1 MAGALPNF
9 GTYIPLQ
16 QMRKLTNARLVS
28 KRLVDEWKLLSSVF
42 IGILVAVTISVG
54 STVYLT
60 ALEQLA
66 FRVSLN
72 QISAPLLNLTVFA
85 KRISLTS
92 EAVDDLDE
100 LVTIIATEHI
110 EDLYAGHEMYLKG
123 TSSIVGTDELPLPA
137 IGDQESMAMVWD
149 GFFHTLTNFE
159 KHSVFLQGRA
169 PSASPLETGEGIT
182 VEASISEQVA
192 EESKLGPGDTVVV
205 ATDVFVPT
213 RVTVRIVGVLQAD
226 DLMDEYWST
235 AALVLTSQSAAAQGG
250 EESGFPPPDGTV
262 WDDNQDLAIGLFVP
276 IEVMTEVIGPANE
289 RTLANPIVF
298 GKIDKNNLGTWTAAR
313 FVQRLDMIEDE
324 ILDTI
329 PGATVSSGTVRGL
342 IANVGRRVFFSRIP
356 LLFLLT
362 IMVVTVLFYM
372 TMMVSYLARSRER
385 DSALMRT
392 RGVGITELL
401 RLYTLEGIVM
411 CLLALLLGP
420 LIAFGTI
427 TVIGLVPPFRETTGG
442 EVLLVRAEPIAFA
455 ISAGVALLCLFLYV
469 AFGAAGARS
478 GLLVQKARAARPAT
492 MSFFHR
498 YYLDVALVVIG
509 GLVFWELQSRE
520 QIVSSGLFTEL
531 QVNETL
537 LFGPIL
543 FLIVVALF
551 FMRLFPLFVRYI
563 GGESPGLVHLLTGLS
578 VAGLAGGAL
587 FLAFQDGTLSEA
599 YLPAAIVLAG
609 GAAYYVTYRF
619 IRGRWRWIGVGA
631 QAGFVAVY
639 VLTGDIQPSNTLFV
653 AEIGLLAIVPAQVLY
668 QLLSLVI
675 RSAPAWLSISLWH
688 MARNPLQYTW
698 LVLLLVL
705 VTGLGIFA
713 TTVGGTLT
721 RSQDEQIQFD
731 TPTDI
736 RIQGTP
742 LFLSEGLHGMRQEFI
757 DTPAIDSG
765 ALGYRSSAS
774 IGNIS
779 MQLLA
784 LEPEAFADIAWFRD
798 DFANASLEQIMGMIA
813 VSDGANGIAMPA
825 DSQSI
830 GLWIKPRESQPLM
843 SVWVVVQDSAGVV
856 RTVSLGEV
864 GELEWHRVSNDLP
877 LDLKGPFDLMAVSLY
892 EPGTTTQTSGGGTPG
907 TVLFDDVYVEL
918 SDGSEQVLEGF
929 EDENS
934 WSPIPTNFIGS
945 DVLYT
950 SPDDP
955 FNGQRS
961 GVFTFGTDRNRSV
974 RGIYDA
980 SGGGV
985 IPVVIDRGVS
995 EITGLRPGAFQIV
1008 SVSGWLVPVEI
1019 AGVIDLFPTLDTTNS
1034 GFMLADLDALLTYMN
1049 MMSQLSTVEA
1059 NELYLQKTGDS
1070 PEIID
1075 TITEEMGE
1083 ILLKVNDTT
1092 AQREEIRRD
1101 PLQNAGW
1108 RALVFMALAVVLLSA
1123 IFGYVAYML
1132 LVGESSEHEM
1142 GFLQSL
1148 GLSKIQLL
1156 GLLSCEHLT
1165 VVVLGLGVGTWAGFQ
1180 MSRLMVAPL
1189 AVSDIGQSIIPPFI
1203 LVTDWSLMLP
1213 TYAMILAIFITV
1225 MFVLYRSIG
1234 RAKLFELAR
1243 GGEA

>member
-1 MAGALPNF
+1 MAGALPHS
-9 GTYIPLQ
+9 GTITPLQ
-16 QMRKLTNARLVS
+16 QMHKLTNARLVS
-28 KRLVDEWKLLSSVF
+28 RRLLDEWKLLSSVF
-42 IGILVAVTISVG
+42 IGILVAVTIGVG

-66 FRVSLN
+66 FKVSLN
-72 QISAPLLNLTVFA
+72 QISAPLLNLSVFA
-85 KRISLTS
+85 KRIPLTS

-100 LVTIIATEHI
+100 LVTSIATKHI
-110 EDLYAGHEMYLKG
+110 EDLYAGHEMYLRG
-123 TSSIVGTDELPLPA
+123 TSAIVGTEEMPLPA
-137 IGDQESMAMVWD
+137 IGDQESLPTVLD
-149 GFFHTLTNFE
+149 GFFHTLTNIE
-159 KHSVFLQGRA
+159 PHSTFLKGRA
-169 PSASPLETGEGIT
+169 PSTTPLEAAKGIT
-182 VEASISEQVA
+182 VEATISEQVA
-192 EESKLGPGDTVVV
+192 EESGLGPGDMVVV
-205 ATDVFVPT
+205 ATDIFVPT
-213 RVTVRIVGVLQAD
+213 RITVRIVGVFEAD
-226 DLMDEYWST
+226 DLKDEYWST
-235 AALVLTSQSAAAQGG
+235 AALILTSQSAPAQGG
-250 EESGFPPPDGTV
+250 EESGFPPPDGVV
-262 WDDNQDLAIGLFVP
+262 WDEDQDLAIGLFVP
-276 IEVMTEVIGPANE
+276 IEILTQVIGPAYE

-298 GKIDKNNLGTWTAAR
+298 GKIDKDKLGSWTAAR
-313 FVQRLDMIEDE
+313 FVQRLDLIEDE
-324 ILDTI
+324 VTTTI
-329 PGATVSSGTVRGL
+329 AGATVSSGTVRGL

-372 TMMVSYLARSRER
+372 TMMVSYLAKSRER

-392 RGVGITELL
+392 RGVGIAELL

-411 CLLALLLGP
+411 CVLALALGP

-427 TVIGLVPPFRETTGG
+427 TFIGLVPPFRETTGS
-442 EVLLVRAEPIAFA
+442 EVLLVRAEPISFVIGAA
-455 ISAGVALLCLFLYV
+455 IALLCLFLYV

-498 YYLDVALVVIG
+498 YYLDVGLVVIG

-578 VAGLAGGAL
+578 VAGLAGGTL
-587 FLAFQDGTLSEA
+587 FFGYQNGTLAEA
-599 YLPAAIVLAG
+599 YVPAAIVLAG

-619 IRGRWRWIGVGA
+619 LRGGWMWIGVGA
-631 QAGFVAVY
+631 QAAAVAAY
-639 VLTGDIQPSNTLFV
+639 VSTGDIQPSNALFI
-653 AEIGLLAIVPAQVLY
+653 AEIGLLAVVPAQALY
-668 QLLSLVI
+668 RLLTLAT

-721 RSQDEQIQFD
+721 RSQDDQIQFE

-742 LFLSEGLHGMRQEFI
+742 LFLSEGLGGMLEGFV

-774 IGNIS
+774 IRNIS

-784 LEPEAFADIAWFRD
+784 LEPEAFAEIGWFRD

-813 VSDGANGIAMPA
+813 VTDRQEGITLPE

-830 GLWIKPRESQPLM
+830 GLWIKPQEPQPLM

-856 RTVSLGEV
+856 KTVSLGEV
-864 GELEWHRVSNDLP
+864 GELEWHKVSGNLPEDLT
-877 LDLKGPFDLMAVSLY
+877 GPIDLMAVSLY
-892 EPGTTTQTSGGGTPG
+892 EPGTTTQSSGGGTPG
-907 TVLFDDVYVEL
+907 TVLFDNVQVVL
-918 SDGSEQVLEGF
+918 SDGSEHVLEGF
-929 EDENS
+929 EGENV
-934 WSPIPTNFIGS
+934 WSPIPTNLISS

-950 SPDDP
+950 SPEDP
-955 FNGQRS
+955 YEGNRA

-980 SGGGV
+980 AGGGV
-985 IPVVIDRGVS
+985 IPVVISRRVS
-995 EITGLRPGAFQIV
+995 EVTGLRPGMSQIV
-1008 SVSGWLVPVEI
+1008 SVSGWLAPIEI
-1019 AGVIDLFPTLDTTNS
+1019 AGVIDLFPTLDATKA

-1049 MMSQLSTVEA
+1049 MMSQISAVEP
-1059 NELYLQKTGDS
+1059 NEMYLQKSGDS
-1070 PEIID
+1070 PEIIE
-1075 TITEEMGE
+1075 TITEEMTK

-1092 AQREEIRRD
+1092 SQREEIRRD

-1108 RALVFMALAVVLLSA
+1108 RALVIMALAVVLLAA

-1132 LVGESSEHEM
+1132 LVGESGEHEM

-1156 GLLSCEHLT
+1156 GLLSSEHLT

-1189 AVSDIGQSIIPPFI
+1189 AVSDIGESIVPPFI

-1213 TYAMILAIFITV
+1213 TYAMILAIFVTV

-1234 RAKLFELAR
+1234 RSKLFELAR
-1243 GGEA
+1243 SGEV